1 MIWKALHNILP
12 TKLNLYKKKVIN
24 DPRCPICLQGEES
37 VVHVLWTCPAS
48 SDVWAEKGSSFQKWN
63 SKGEDFVE
71 LWLKMVEGLPQS
83 ELERGVA
90 IMHSIWIRRNKW
102 VFDNCFSSPFSV
114 MRKAQVCLDEFQE
127 AQRES
132 ISDGRKMGKSQQR
145 RPWQKPE
152 ELSVKVNF
160 DAALDLNKKLMGA
173 GVVIRDW
180 RGDVLVSLC
189 AQFKHVSSP
198 FIAECKALGRAV
210 ELCKELGFY
219 NVWFEGDAKRVV
231 DGVNKEEED
240 ESWEGQAVGDLQK
253 ELRGCRGWKLTFT
266 HRECNEVA
274 HCLAKIGL
282 SIEMERVWMECVPPE
297 IVPKVVNDKHC
308 NQLNT

>member
-1 MIWKALHNILP
+1 
-12 TKLNLYKKKVIN
+12 
-24 DPRCPICLQGEES
+24 
-37 VVHVLWTCPAS
+37 
-48 SDVWAEKGSSFQKWN
+48 
-63 SKGEDFVE
+63 
-71 LWLKMVEGLPQS
+71 
-83 ELERGVA
+83 
-90 IMHSIWIRRNKW
+90 
-102 VFDNCFSSPFSV
+102 

-132 ISDGRKMGKSQQR
+132 ISDGRKMEKSQQR

-160 DAALDLNKKLMGA
+160 DTALDLRKKLMGA

-297 IVPKVVNDKHC
+297 IVLKVVNDKHC